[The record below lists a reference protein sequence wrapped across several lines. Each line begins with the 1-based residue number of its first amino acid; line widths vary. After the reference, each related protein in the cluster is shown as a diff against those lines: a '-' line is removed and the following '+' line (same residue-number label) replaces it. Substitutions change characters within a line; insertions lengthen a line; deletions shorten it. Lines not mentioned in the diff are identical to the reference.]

1 MNKKQTA
8 FKKDITQTISAFPQV
23 CKPLADTLYAMTV
36 YGKHYNRY
44 KQLVTSQHLEVDGK
58 GLSKYHD
65 GMFAYFITQWD
76 LYTAKGASVP
86 EIITIM
92 QFVHTKL
99 WIKIQAA
106 IPRYHK
112 QLTADNLKPFLQ

>member
-1 MNKKQTA
+1 MNKKQAA
-8 FKKDITQTISAFPQV
+8 FKRDIATAISTFPQI

-36 YGKHYNRY
+36 YGKRRNRY
-44 KQLVTSQHLEVDGK
+44 NQLITSQHLEVDGK
-58 GLSKYHD
+58 GLNKFHD
-65 GMFAYFITQWD
+65 GMFAYFITQWN
-76 LYTAKGASVP
+76 LYAAKGASVP

-99 WIKIQAA
+99 WVKIQAA

-112 QLTADNLKPFLQ
+112 QLTSDNLKPFM